1 VNGWLVLG
9 VVVFAVVAI
18 VVAQYNGW
26 IDLSN
31 KDQNSGPRGGAMG
44 AGDEVFNPT
53 RHEAQIELDR
63 QTVLPAPAPLA
74 GDGDLG
80 GHSGKNYA
88 GKVEIDLDEDPAR
101 PSA

>member
-9 VVVFAVVAI
+9 IAVFAVVAI
-18 VVAQYNGW
+18 IVAQYFGW

-63 QTVLPAPAPLA
+63 QTVLPAPAPVA
-74 GDGDLG
+74 GDGHKG
-80 GHSGKNYA
+80 VYG
-88 GKVEIDLDEDPAR
+88 GKVEIDLDDERRD
-101 PSA
+101 ST